1 MDKNQKD
8 KKAAKREDKSK
19 EKNAKTKEDKKPKK
33 EKKTEDKKSADKEK
47 VKRPCG
53 AYILFGK
60 DERPKIMKEH
70 PDIKNT
76 EIMRLIGEA
85 WGKLPDDQKKK
96 YQDLADK
103 DKERYGKRE
112 LISRER
118 RRKEAKARSLRNQ
131 RRLRILLLSPQTA
144 TKCIRV
150 MGTVE
155 KISTEKELIYIS
167 I

>member
-1 MDKNQKD
+1 MFAWGSPPWD
-8 KKAAKREDKSK
+8 
-19 EKNAKTKEDKKPKK
+19 
-33 EKKTEDKKSADKEK
+33 KTEDKKSADKEK

-103 DKERYGKRE
+103 DKERY
-112 LISRER
+112 
-118 RRKEAKARSLRNQ
+118 
-131 RRLRILLLSPQTA
+131 
-144 TKCIRV
+144 
-150 MGTVE
+150 
-155 KISTEKELIYIS
+155 EKECKEKGIDIKGKKKKGS
-167 I
+167 KSEKPKKPKKVEDSASEPSDSD

>member
-103 DKERYGKRE
+103 DKERY
-112 LISRER
+112 
-118 RRKEAKARSLRNQ
+118 
-131 RRLRILLLSPQTA
+131 
-144 TKCIRV
+144 
-150 MGTVE
+150 
-155 KISTEKELIYIS
+155 EKECKEKGIDIKGKKKKGIKS
-167 I
+167 EKPKKPKKVEDSASEPSDSD